1 MQQSISK
8 EEFKLAK
15 IFIPLLALITSM
27 AISFDNNC
35 WKEDFISDYFIT
47 FLCIISIWLTSR
59 SVIYYFQKNYKEGF
73 YRRVTPQILISAT
86 FAMCVVYIGTRFHVE
101 YMVDKTWADFLAYD
115 NFRLLLLVGL
125 CFSLFINAIYEGLLV
140 QEQLTASVIEAEQ
153 YKKASLEAQYQN
165 LKTQVNPH
173 FLFNSFNTLM
183 TLIEESPDK
192 ASNFLQELS
201 DVYRYVLTAQKKDWV
216 TLEKELEF
224 IDSFVYLLKMRFE
237 ENLNI
242 DIKIEPS
249 ELRTGI
255 PPLTLQMLVEN
266 AIKHNEITATAP
278 LSIRIYTKG
287 EELIVENNKQIR
299 KTVINS
305 TKIGLRN
312 IQNRYQFLS
321 SKRVIVQ
328 NEPKTFTV
336 RLPLIAFG

>member
-1 MQQSISK
+1 MRQSISK
-8 EEFKLAK
+8 QEFKLAK
-15 IFIPLLALITSM
+15 IFIPLLALVTSM
-27 AISFDNNC
+27 AITFDRNC
-35 WKEDFISDYFIT
+35 WKDEFFSDYFIT
-47 FLCIISIWLTSR
+47 FICITLIWLSNR
-59 SVIYYFQKNYKEGF
+59 SVIYYFQNYHKEGF

-86 FAMCVVYIGTRFHVE
+86 FAMVITYLGTRFHIRF
-101 YMVDKTWADFLAYD
+101 MTDKTWMDYLAFD
-115 NFRLLLLVGL
+115 NFRLLLLVGM

-183 TLIEESPDK
+183 ILIEESPDK

-201 DVYRYVLTAQKKDWV
+201 DVYRYVLNAQKKDWV
-216 TLEKELEF
+216 TLAKELEF

-242 DIKIEPS
+242 EIAIDDAQ
-249 ELRTGI
+249 LRTGI
-255 PPLTLQMLVEN
+255 PPMTLQMLVEN
-266 AIKHNEITATAP
+266 AIKHNEITATSP
-278 LSIRIYTKG
+278 LSIKIYTKG

-299 KTVINS
+299 KTAINS

-321 SKRVIVQ
+321 AKKVVVQ
-328 NEPKTFTV
+328 NEPETFTV